1 VSFAS
6 VTLFV
11 ASQRAFLLLFR
22 YRLSP
27 ETLGYTLVCV
37 CVCAYICTFIESR
50 HIKMHP
56 RVGSVAIF
64 YSKKDTVKVFKIV
77 SQYTCV
83 YEGCV

>member
-1 VSFAS
+1 
-6 VTLFV
+6 
-11 ASQRAFLLLFR
+11 
-22 YRLSP
+22 
-27 ETLGYTLVCV
+27 VCV